1 MEGNIKTS
9 SVEEIQEI
17 HSVIFLQN
25 NTKLFSFA
33 KSFDSK
39 VEEMCL
45 QHISILSMEG
55 HGPDGLRIEENL
67 PQSKRHF
74 FAL

>member
-1 MEGNIKTS
+1 LDERRLSI
-9 SVEEIQEI
+9 
-17 HSVIFLQN
+17 IFLQN

-33 KSFDSK
+33 NWFASK

-45 QHISILSMEG
+45 QHISILTMEG
-55 HGPDGLRIEENL
+55 HGPDGLQIEENL